1 MRRIPTAVLISGRG
15 SNMQA
20 LLEAAQDATYP
31 AEITLVVSNR
41 GDAKGLARAEE
52 AGAQTAVLPHTD
64 YPSREA
70 HDAALHALLKERG
83 IELICLAGFMR
94 ILGAEFVAQW
104 EGRILN
110 IHPSLLPKFPGLN
123 THTRAIEAGETEH
136 GATVHFVT
144 AELDAGPI
152 IAQEAVSI
160 QPDDTPDALA
170 ARVLEV
176 EHRLYPQALRD
187 VAEKRLS

>member
-1 MRRIPTAVLISGRG
+1 M
-15 SNMQA
+15 
-20 LLEAAQDATYP
+20 
-31 AEITLVVSNR
+31 
-41 GDAKGLARAEE
+41 
-52 AGAQTAVLPHTD
+52 
-64 YPSREA
+64 
-70 HDAALHALLKERG
+70 KERG

-94 ILGAEFVAQW
+94 ILGAEFVAKW

-187 VAEKRLS
+187 VAEKRL

>member
-20 LLEAAQDATYP
+20 LLEAAQDTTYP

-52 AGAQTAVLPHTD
+52 AGVQTAVLPHTD

-70 HDAALHALLKERG
+70 HGAALHALLKERG
-83 IELICLAGFMR
+83 NELICLAGFMR
-94 ILGAEFVAQW
+94 ILGAEFVAKW

-187 VAEKRLS
+187 VAEKRL